1 MPHRPACFS
10 VVNLAIVLALASLAT
25 LGYKLSP
32 RLHSSAGQTVEPL
45 AGCDLNAQACAA
57 ELPDGGRVELS
68 ITPRPIPVVSPL
80 RISAQLVGTSAEAL
94 EIDLAGVS
102 MDMGEHRQSLV
113 ADGHGGFS
121 GSAMLPVC
129 TTGRMT
135 WQATLLIGNGARRIA
150 VPFRFEAPG
159 QTRR

>member
-10 VVNLAIVLALASLAT
+10 LVNLAIVLALASLAT

-32 RLHSSAGQTVEPL
+32 QRQGSAEQTVEPQ
-45 AGCDLNAQACAA
+45 ACDLNAQACAA
-57 ELPDGGRVELS
+57 ELPGGGRVELS

-80 RISAQLVGTSAEAL
+80 RVSAQLVGTSAETL
-94 EIDLAGVS
+94 EIDLTGVS
-102 MDMGEHRQSLV
+102 MDMGDHHQSLV

-135 WQATLLIGNGARRIA
+135 WQATLLIGSGDRRIA

-159 QTRR
+159 QARR